1 MLPDPR
7 IPQTGGDHVQVADG
21 VYRLTPGV
29 CNFYL
34 LEGGGKLVL
43 VDAGAPRDWDLLV
56 RTLTT
61 LGRGLEDLD
70 AVLITHAHSDHTGF
84 AERARSTAE
93 VPVWIHQA
101 DAAVAKGVK
110 PAKNDGRARSYL
122 LRVEFYRTLVSLAR
136 RGATKLIPIKEVSA
150 FADGETLEV
159 PGRPRVVHAPGHTP
173 GCAALLLEGQR
184 VLLAGDV
191 LATRNPLTGRVGP
204 QIMPSGL
211 NRDTP
216 QALRSLDVLDG
227 VPADV
232 VLPGHGEPWT
242 EGAAEAARLARL
254 AGPS

>member
-1 MLPDPR
+1 M
-7 IPQTGGDHVQVADG
+7 QVADG
-21 VYRLTPGV
+21 IHRLTGGV

-34 LEGGGKLVL
+34 IDDGGKLVL

-56 RTLTT
+56 RTLAT
-61 LGRGLEDLD
+61 LGRGLDNLD

-84 AERARSTAE
+84 AERARSTAD
-93 VPVWIHQA
+93 VPVWVHQA
-101 DAAVAKGVK
+101 DAAVAKGAK
-110 PAKNDGRARSYL
+110 PAKNDGKARSYL

-136 RGATKLIPIKEVSA
+136 RGATKLIPVQEVSA
-150 FADGETLEV
+150 FAEGETLEV

-173 GCAALLLEGQR
+173 GCSALLLEGRR
-184 VLLAGDV
+184 VLLTGDV

-216 QALRSLDVLDG
+216 QALRSLNVLDG
-227 VPADV
+227 IPADV
-232 VLPGHGEPWT
+232 LLPGHGEPWT
-242 EGAAEAARLARL
+242 EGAAEAARLARV

>member
-1 MLPDPR
+1 M
-7 IPQTGGDHVQVADG
+7 QVADG
-21 VYRLTPGV
+21 IHRLTGGV

-34 LEGGGKLVL
+34 IDDGGKLVL

-56 RTLTT
+56 RTLATP
-61 LGRGLEDLD
+61 GRGLDNLD

-84 AERARSTAE
+84 AERARSTAD
-93 VPVWIHQA
+93 VPVWVHQA
-101 DAAVAKGVK
+101 DAAVAKGAK
-110 PAKNDGRARSYL
+110 PAKNDGKARSYL

-136 RGATKLIPIKEVSA
+136 RGATKLIPVQEVST
-150 FADGETLEV
+150 FAEGETLEV

-173 GCAALLLEGQR
+173 GCSALLLEGRR
-184 VLLAGDV
+184 VLLTGDV

-216 QALRSLDVLDG
+216 QALRSLNVLDG
-227 VPADV
+227 IPADV
-232 VLPGHGEPWT
+232 LLPGHGEPWT
-242 EGAAEAARLARL
+242 EGAAEAARLARV

>member
-7 IPQTGGDHVQVADG
+7 ITREGSNHVQVADG
-21 VYRLTPGV
+21 IHRLTPGV

-34 LEGGGKLVL
+34 IEDGGKLVL

-61 LGRGLEDLD
+61 LGRGLDNLD

-84 AERARSTAE
+84 AERARTSTNA
-93 VPVWIHQA
+93 PVWIHQA
-101 DAAVAKGVK
+101 DAAVATGAK
-110 PAKNDGRARSYL
+110 PGKNDGKASAYL
-122 LRVEFYRTLVSLAR
+122 LRVEFYRTLFSLTR
-136 RGATKLIPIKEVSA
+136 RGATKLIPIQEVST
-150 FADGETLEV
+150 FGDGETLEV
-159 PGRPRVVHAPGHTP
+159 PGRPRAVHAPAHTP
-173 GCAALLLEGQR
+173 GSAALLLEGRR

-227 VPADV
+227 IPAEV
-232 VLPGHGEPWT
+232 LLPGHGEPWT
-242 EGAAEAARLARL
+242 QGTAEAARLARV

>member
-1 MLPDPR
+1 M
-7 IPQTGGDHVQVADG
+7 QVADG
-21 VYRLTPGV
+21 VHRLTGGV

-34 LEGGGKLVL
+34 IEDGGKLVL

-56 RTLTT
+56 RTLAT

-84 AERARSTAE
+84 AERARTTAT
-93 VPVWIHQA
+93 VPVWVHQA
-101 DAAVAKGVK
+101 DAAVAKGTK
-110 PAKNDGRARSYL
+110 PAKNDGKARSYL
-122 LRVEFYRTLVSLAR
+122 LRVEFYRTLVSLTR
-136 RGATKLIPIKEVSA
+136 RGATRLIPIQEVST

-159 PGRPRVVHAPGHTP
+159 PGRPRVAHGPGHTP
-173 GCAALLLEGQR
+173 GCAALLLEGR
-184 VLLAGDV
+184 GVLLTGDV

-227 VPADV
+227 VPAEV
-232 VLPGHGEPWT
+232 LLPGHGEPWT
-242 EGAAEAARLARL
+242 EGAAEAARLARV